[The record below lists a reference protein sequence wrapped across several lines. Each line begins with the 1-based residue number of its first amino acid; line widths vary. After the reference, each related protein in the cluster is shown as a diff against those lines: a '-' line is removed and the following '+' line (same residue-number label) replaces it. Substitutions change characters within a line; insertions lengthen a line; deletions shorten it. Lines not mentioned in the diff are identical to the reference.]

1 MKEFK
6 VVEKLNVNFV
16 AILTINY
23 DDVLINRLK
32 K

>member
-6 VVEKLNVNFV
+6 VGEKLNVNFV
-16 AILTINY
+16 VILTINY